1 VDHLQFCQT
10 VPQARMA
17 SEAVA
22 GSSSA
27 AVGGLHHHLLQAVAT
42 PAGYHKLLLAPLK
55 TSGVKNS
62 LGITIFLYTFT

>member
-1 VDHLQFCQT
+1 MAQRPPLQGVDQLQFSSAIT
-10 VPQARMA
+10 QARMA

-42 PAGYHKLLLAPLK
+42 PAGYHKLLY
-55 TSGVKNS
+55 SH
-62 LGITIFLYTFT
+62 